1 MFLSCRTALRLL
13 VCAAMC
19 LAPFM
24 ASAQTQP
31 IFTVL
36 TFEPYAVASPLA
48 MAEGDLNGDG
58 AVDTLYASAGIT
70 TGSSTLTASPR
81 SSSGA
86 RQASIAAGSASLRGQ
101 FASARRPQ

>member
-1 MFLSCRTALRLL
+1 
-13 VCAAMC
+13 
-19 LAPFM
+19 M